1 MACDSNRSIAI
12 ISRVKRPLLALARH
26 RPALSRQKATAA
38 CRRGPPMIR
47 YRRHMREIPA
57 DPRHLPP

>member
-12 ISRVKRPLLALARH
+12 ILGAKRSLLAVARH

-38 CRRGPPMIR
+38 CRLGPPMIR
-47 YRRHMREIPA
+47 YRRHMREISA